1 MDGPGH
7 QDCPF
12 ERYADDIVAHCDTE
26 EQAQHLRASMAERL
40 ESLGLELHPEKTKVV
55 FCKDAN
61 RPGRSEHVSFDFL
74 GYTFRARLAK
84 GPYGYFA
91 GFSPAISAA
100 AKKAKGLQVR
110 TWHLSRRTWGGTC
123 PASPRRSTLWCGA
136 GSTTTEPSTA
146 PSCASSCGVSTSIW
160 TRWATHKFKRFR
172 KRYLRAMEW
181 LQRICRRDPKLFAH
195 WQLVAFAN
203 GRTVGAG

>member
-1 MDGPGH
+1 
-7 QDCPF
+7 
-12 ERYADDIVAHCDTE
+12 
-26 EQAQHLRASMAERL
+26 
-40 ESLGLELHPEKTKVV
+40 LGLELHPEKTRVV
-55 FCKDAN
+55 FCEDAN

-91 GFSPAISAA
+91 GFSPAISAG
-100 AKKAKGLQVR
+100 AKKAKGLQIR
-110 TWHLSRRTWGGTC
+110 AWHLSRRTGEDLSSIATQINPVVRGWINYYG
-123 PASPRRSTLWCGA
+123 AFYRSELRFLAWRIN
-136 GSTTTEPSTA
+136 EHL
-146 PSCASSCGVSTSIW
+146 

-181 LQRICRRDPKLFAH
+181 LQRIYRRAPKLFAH
-195 WQLVAFAN
+195 WQLVAFTD